1 MCLGNEMSDQTPQRK
16 INLRKYSRPK
26 PSRNPQSPA
35 NGPERVLHQSPIPN
49 ELISQ
54 TPPPSP
60 TRPSTAESFKNIY
73 TNVKNKS
80 SFSGNLAAIANQLPS
95 YRSAR
100 RYKPY

>member
-1 MCLGNEMSDQTPQRK
+1 MSDRTPQRK

-26 PSRNPQSPA
+26 PSRNPPSPP
-35 NGPERVLHQSPIPN
+35 NGPERVLLQNPIPN
-49 ELISQ
+49 ESVSP

-60 TRPSTAESFKNIY
+60 TPPSTAESFKQIY

-80 SFSGNLAAIANQLPS
+80 SYSGNLADIANQLPS

-100 RYKPY
+100 RFKPY